1 MFLNFDDHEGE
12 VAACL
17 NVVVIDGSET
27 TLKKKNQTKTSSL
40 SRAFT
45 F

>member
-12 VAACL
+12 VAAYL

-27 TLKKKNQTKTSSL
+27 TLKKKKNKQKP
-40 SRAFT
+40 AP
-45 F
+45 